1 MDLFNFIKNFDYL
14 APSQVL
20 YIKGHKS
27 FQTYIGAI
35 LSLLVFGLVFAL
47 GIYFFYKLI
56 SRENLY
62 ISIQEESHQI
72 NFTFNFSNS
81 LFAFK
86 INSDIELN
94 ENEIV
99 FIVSYNELD
108 LYNIKKKK
116 LNLEIE
122 KCKEE
127 KIDKSI
133 KEIDKIKNIS
143 SFYCLVPSENAQ
155 IKTILNKG
163 IDSFLNIEIYL
174 CDNEKNSSCKSNE
187 EIINKLKGH
196 LMEFYFITQTYY
208 VNNYN
213 YKNPLLKSYEE
224 EKIKLNLETITNI
237 TYFYEQLS
245 YYSDNGIIFEE
256 KKKYKGFIFPTKT
269 RYSINIRNN
278 FKNPLGSFLFYI
290 NRNQRQRY
298 ERKYQKLQE
307 ICAYIGGILSFLNF
321 IGSFIVS
328 AYNEQFFFY
337 YIINWIFNDRKESI
351 KGNIFHS
358 ALFPENYY
366 KQSFNKNSNSSQII
380 FKQGNYGNQMI
391 KLNRTPQQSKKNNI
405 HIIKKNIDDNLG
417 NLNKSNLNP
426 SNINF
431 SYNNKVNNK
440 ISNTYITQFHHKKIK
455 SMLNIPKL
463 KLFDLL
469 CTVCFIDNP
478 KAQFLNNCQ
487 ELVFNTLSCEDIIK
501 NSINF
506 EKIIQICDFNEK
518 EEYLSFFPIQLQD
531 YINKD
536 YITLSFHRLKSEG

>member
-62 ISIQEESHQI
+62 ILIQEESHQI

-99 FIVSYNELD
+99 FIVTYNELD
-108 LYNIKKKK
+108 LYNIKEKK

-143 SFYCLVPSENAQ
+143 SFYCLVPSENTQ

>member
-99 FIVSYNELD
+99 FIVTYNELD

>member
-72 NFTFNFSNS
+72 NFTYNFSNS

-108 LYNIKKKK
+108 LYNIKEKK

>member
-72 NFTFNFSNS
+72 NFTYNFSNS

-99 FIVSYNELD
+99 FIVTYNELD

-155 IKTILNKG
+155 IKTILKKG

>member
-99 FIVSYNELD
+99 FIVTYNELD

-196 LMEFYFITQTYY
+196 LIEFYFITQTYY

>member
-99 FIVSYNELD
+99 FIVTYNELD

-155 IKTILNKG
+155 IKTILKKG

>member
-1 MDLFNFIKNFDYL
+1 MSLFNFIKNFDYL

-72 NFTFNFSNS
+72 NFTYNFSNS

-99 FIVSYNELD
+99 FIVTYNELD

-196 LMEFYFITQTYY
+196 LIEFYFITQTYY

>member
-47 GIYFFYKLI
+47 RISFFYKLI

-72 NFTFNFSNS
+72 NFTYNFSNS

-196 LMEFYFITQTYY
+196 LIEFYFITQTYY

-536 YITLSFHRLKSEG
+536 YITLFSSFEK